1 MSDVFKI
8 SPTKAG
14 EKEFGAQEREQLIEY
29 LQAQGYDLTTLDE
42 DNYFQEK
49 IQRAIMNQGA
59 TKCLDQS
66 LICESVLPVSDD
78 TTLLTSIIKCHL
90 GQLQAT
96 QELLVIDPYF
106 FPDRVEQASYLTMLL
121 NTFRDAVKGITNFKV
136 VAKPGVNRPLKN
148 EFFIQLKKINPQL
161 QTYLTESDDFHDR
174 FIIADG
180 QRGAFIGTSLNGIG
194 RKYALI
200 DYMRDE
206 DAQEIYQA
214 CQEG

>member
-1 MSDVFKI
+1 MSQIFKI
-8 SPTKAG
+8 SLTN
-14 EKEFGAQEREQLIEY
+14 EKELSADEILQLTQQ
-29 LQAQGYDLTTLDE
+29 LKDQGYHVTLIDE
-42 DNYFQEK
+42 NIYFQQK
-49 IQRAIMNQGA
+49 IQEAIVNQGA

-96 QELLVIDPYF
+96 QELLIIDPYF

-121 NTFRDAVKGITNFKV
+121 NTFRDAVKSISHFKV
-136 VAKPGVNRPLKN
+136 VAKPGINRPLKN